1 MNVEELRSRFA
12 TILLDDSAVYKS
24 DGPLSSH
31 VKSEASVL
39 ILLDRRDD
47 DWYVFLTLRSR
58 NLRKHGGEVSFPG
71 GKREVGDRDAVETAL
86 RETKE
91 ETGLPIDVVE
101 VVGVLRPILSKFMI
115 LIHPVVCVL
124 RRSFTPTPNID
135 EVDRCFWVPLRGF
148 LEEESHDVVRAGI
161 YRMHRFDFDAET
173 IFGLTAYLCILTAM
187 IVFDVY
193 PKFRLFR
200 EDDRKYRE
208 NDVPVGDAV
217 RFEFDANAVVD
228 EKVDV
233 RMDDYVAAGRV
244 GKI

>member
-12 TILLDDSAVYKS
+12 TILLEDSATYKS
-24 DGPLSSH
+24 DRPLSSH

-39 ILLDRRDD
+39 ILLDQREDN
-47 DWYVFLTLRSR
+47 WYVFLTLRSQ

-86 RETKE
+86 RETEE
-91 ETGLPIDVVE
+91 ETGLQIDATE
-101 VVGVLRPILSKFMI
+101 LVGVLRPILSKFMI

-124 RRSFTPTPNID
+124 RRRFVPKPNVE

-148 LEEESHDVVRAGI
+148 LEDEGHYVVKAGI
-161 YRMHRFDFDAET
+161 YRMHRFDFGEET

-208 NDVPVGDAV
+208 NDVAVGDAV

-228 EKVDV
+228 KKVAV
-233 RMDDYVAAGRV
+233 HMDDYVAAGRV